1 MTKASK
7 AIVTV
12 DDEDVDDLIEDI
24 LDVRFYEENKH
35 KAKSTEHQSCKSS
48 TQHPSKKCCPV
59 YLGGS
64 GIPFGIGT
72 SISER
77 ACDQLR
83 CTTCDFNIVMFD
95 DYKWEASC
103 DYLFFRN
110 SMPEHSKL
118 QTKMVRKKGA
128 RAYACQCS
136 WRSIQQITDLS
147 SEPQLRFTKRKWWS
161 AHSGRPTMTR
171 TGADLAEDKIEEK
184 KWKSSRS
191 KQIIRFIVSKHAEQQ

>member
-1 MTKASK
+1 MADDDLDRLLDEVESKYCHPGAGPGGAAADKTRVKRKASK

-103 DYLFFRN
+103 DYLFFRTADAGDQHRCN
-110 SMPEHSKL
+110 LLFILAAPRALPENL
-118 QTKMVRKKGA
+118 FFLNNLF
-128 RAYACQCS
+128 
-136 WRSIQQITDLS
+136 RSVYPVDSFGVGGLL
-147 SEPQLRFTKRKWWS
+147 P
-161 AHSGRPTMTR
+161 
-171 TGADLAEDKIEEK
+171 
-184 KWKSSRS
+184 
-191 KQIIRFIVSKHAEQQ
+191 

>member
-1 MTKASK
+1 MADDDLDRLLDEVESKYCHPGAGPGGAAADKTRVKRKASK

-103 DYLFFRN
+103 DYLFFRIHVKVI
-110 SMPEHSKL
+110 PTKKEKHTIH
-118 QTKMVRKKGA
+118 QTG
-128 RAYACQCS
+128 
-136 WRSIQQITDLS
+136 
-147 SEPQLRFTKRKWWS
+147 
-161 AHSGRPTMTR
+161 
-171 TGADLAEDKIEEK
+171 
-184 KWKSSRS
+184 
-191 KQIIRFIVSKHAEQQ
+191 